1 MFSFLPNEHFTKMA
15 QIIYFPLVFILLSE
29 WLTVMVLVS
38 LVIIHHVVCAGCVCV
53 SETGPGPLPAHYS
66 LAVSCVCA

>member
-1 MFSFLPNEHFTKMA
+1 MFSFLPNEYFTKMA

-38 LVIIHHVVCAGCVCV
+38 FVIIHHVVCAGCVCV